1 MTIDREARVPAPPGA
16 DVISPV
22 AIIEP
27 VGGHAGMN
35 NYDIELA
42 RGLYQ
47 AGVHSRLYTCDETVE
62 VSEPGITILKP
73 FKGLYGAGLKPL
85 RGLRFLI
92 GLFVAAFDA
101 RPHKVRVVHLHYFQ
115 YGVRELAC
123 CIVLKILGMKIVAT
137 AHDINPLSSP
147 EGIDL
152 FKTIVGLTGQLIVHN
167 KFSARILIDKAG
179 TSFPLPPVSVIN
191 IGNFLSSISLTDQA
205 DARRSLSLSGEEPV
219 LLFFGQIKP
228 EKGLAELLGA
238 FAIHKQRGGPGRLL
252 VAGRPMSHDPL
263 DYQQIAGELGIS
275 EYVKFELRYIPEE
288 DTSLYFAAADLIVL
302 PYREIYQS
310 AVLIMA
316 MSYGRAVLVSDLPA
330 MVEIIG
336 DGVNGL
342 TFRAGDSGSLADAL
356 GRALADTGRL
366 AELGLVAAEDM
377 RENYSWKK
385 VGERTSEVYSS
396 SLQQPVH

>member
-1 MTIDREARVPAPPGA
+1 M
-16 DVISPV
+16 

-35 NYDIELA
+35 NYDIELS

-73 FKGLYGAGLKPL
+73 FKGLYGDGLKPL
-85 RGLRFLI
+85 RGLRFLF
-92 GLFVAAFDA
+92 GLFAAAYDA
-101 RPHKVRVVHLHYFQ
+101 RRHKVRVAHLHYFQ

-123 CIVLKILGMKIVAT
+123 CIALKVLGMKIVAT

-147 EGIDL
+147 EGVDM
-152 FKTIVGLTGQLIVHN
+152 FKTIIRLTDQLIVHN
-167 KFSARILIDKAG
+167 SFSARILLAKAG
-179 TSFPLPPVSVIN
+179 AALPLPPVSVIN
-191 IGNFLSSISLTDQA
+191 IGNFLSSIKLADRA
-205 DARRSLSLSGEEPV
+205 DARRSLSLSEDEPV

-238 FAIHKQRGGPGRLL
+238 FAIHKQRGGSARLL

-263 DYQQIAGELGIS
+263 DYQELAGELGIS
-275 EYVKFELRYIPEE
+275 EYVKFELKYIPEE
-288 DTSLYFAAADLIVL
+288 DTSLYFAAADLVVL

-330 MVEIIG
+330 MMEIIR
-336 DGVNGL
+336 DGENGL
-342 TFRAGDSGSLADAL
+342 TFRAGYTDAMADAL
-356 GRALADTGRL
+356 DRALADTDDL
-366 AELGLVAAEDM
+366 AELGLRAAEEM
-377 RENYSWKK
+377 LENYSWKQ
-385 VGERTSEVYSS
+385 VGERISTIYSS
-396 SLQQPVH
+396 ALQRPVH

>member
-1 MTIDREARVPAPPGA
+1 
-16 DVISPV
+16 
-22 AIIEP
+22 
-27 VGGHAGMN
+27 MN
-35 NYDIELA
+35 SYDMELS

-47 AGVHSRLYTCDETVE
+47 AGVHIRLYTCDETVE

-73 FKGLYGAGLKPL
+73 FKGLYGDGLKPL
-85 RGLRFLI
+85 RGLRFLF
-92 GLFVAAFDA
+92 GLLAAAYDA
-101 RPHKVRVVHLHYFQ
+101 RRHKVRVAHLHYFQ

-123 CIVLKILGMKIVAT
+123 CITLKVLGMKIVAT

-152 FKTIVGLTGQLIVHN
+152 FKSIIRLTDQLIVHN
-167 KFSARILIDKAG
+167 RFSARILIAKAG
-179 TSFPLPPVSVIN
+179 SSLPLPPVSVIN
-191 IGNFLSSISLTDQA
+191 IGSFLGSINPADRA
-205 DARRSLSLSGEEPV
+205 DARRSLSLSWEEPL

-238 FAIHKQRGGPGRLL
+238 FAIHKQRGGSGRLL

-263 DYQQIAGELGIS
+263 DYQKMAGELGIS
-275 EYVKFELRYIPEE
+275 EYVKFELKYIPEE

-330 MVEIIG
+330 MMEIIR

-342 TFRAGDSGSLADAL
+342 TFRAGDTDALADAL
-356 GRALADTGRL
+356 GVALADTDRL

-377 RENYSWKK
+377 LENYSWKR
-385 VGERTSEVYSS
+385 VGERISKVYSR
-396 SLQQPVH
+396 SLQRPVH

>member
-1 MTIDREARVPAPPGA
+1 MDW
-16 DVISPV
+16 
-22 AIIEP
+22 
-27 VGGHAGMN
+27 
-35 NYDIELA
+35 
-42 RGLYQ
+42 
-47 AGVHSRLYTCDETVE
+47 
-62 VSEPGITILKP
+62 K
-73 FKGLYGAGLKPL
+73 
-85 RGLRFLI
+85 
-92 GLFVAAFDA
+92 
-101 RPHKVRVVHLHYFQ
+101 
-115 YGVRELAC
+115 
-123 CIVLKILGMKIVAT
+123 
-137 AHDINPLSSP
+137 
-147 EGIDL
+147 
-152 FKTIVGLTGQLIVHN
+152 
-167 KFSARILIDKAG
+167 
-179 TSFPLPPVSVIN
+179 
-191 IGNFLSSISLTDQA
+191 
-205 DARRSLSLSGEEPV
+205 PV

-238 FAIHKQRGGPGRLL
+238 FAIHKQRGGSGRLL

-263 DYQQIAGELGIS
+263 DYQKMAGELGIS